1 MPSALSVP
9 SAWCSDLS
17 SNGSPDVT
25 LAEGTGVLNN
35 ERQEELDVDV
45 TVSSAIVSQP
55 IPDVTVTTGDILSF
69 SDVFDQIGLE
79 NTDSS
84 DDVSAPLG
92 EADHT
97 GLSVTLTNGLEE
109 IVNIGDG
116 IDHPGTTEDAT
127 ASNVAME
134 DSLAGS
140 SSSEV
145 IVETMNTV
153 QQVEIMDGGI
163 NMKTTLQTMIMM
175 RVLV

>member
-69 SDVFDQIGLE
+69 SDVFDQIGLD

-84 DDVSAPLG
+84 DDASVPLG

-97 GLSVTLTNGLEE
+97 GPSVTFTDGLEE

-134 DSLAGS
+134 VSLAGS

-153 QQVEIMDGGI
+153 Q
-163 NMKTTLQTMIMM
+163 
-175 RVLV
+175 